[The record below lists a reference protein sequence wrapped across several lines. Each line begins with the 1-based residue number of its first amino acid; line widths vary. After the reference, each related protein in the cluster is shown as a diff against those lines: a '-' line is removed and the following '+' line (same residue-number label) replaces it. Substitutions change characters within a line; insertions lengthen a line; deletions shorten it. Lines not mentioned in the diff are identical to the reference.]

1 MNDALIRKL
10 QETKL
15 CEEDLFPE
23 ASPEEIKQREI
34 EAEKRIAEET
44 RVVREKWESFK
55 PGDRVKLNFPTSMF
69 HTSTGTVTRKKKITN
84 SIYGV
89 FVDFPRLGGM
99 KYPIGY
105 CTNSIPLEPGESG
118 CFDVEDLEKVP
129 EETSEDVEIEGLEE
143 K

>member
-1 MNDALIRKL
+1 MTDKLIRQL
-10 QETKL
+10 QEIKL
-15 CEEDLFPE
+15 FEEDLFLN
-23 ASPEEIKQREI
+23 ATPEEVEARKTAEQKRI
-34 EAEKRIAEET
+34 EA
-44 RVVREKWESFK
+44 KWNSIQ
-55 PGDRVKLNFPTSMF
+55 PGDKVKLNFPTSMF

-118 CFDVEDLEKVP
+118 CFDVEDLEKV
-129 EETSEDVEIEGLEE
+129 E
-143 K
+143 